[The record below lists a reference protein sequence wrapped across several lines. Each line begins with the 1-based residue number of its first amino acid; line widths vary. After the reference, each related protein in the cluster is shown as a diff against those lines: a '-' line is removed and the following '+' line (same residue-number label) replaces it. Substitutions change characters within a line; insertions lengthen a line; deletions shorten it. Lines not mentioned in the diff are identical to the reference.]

1 MITTNDLVRID
12 ETGTV
17 HAVTRTASQKLRVRQ
32 GTFRLMPGPSH
43 VVFMR
48 YVGEDGHRDPED
60 GAVVRLSGEI
70 VAPGTMCDVL
80 ALVGG
85 AGWAGELVVL
95 DGATSRSIF
104 FEGGNV
110 IAAQSTAE
118 GERLAEIMFQF
129 GAVSEAQLAE
139 ILETSE
145 AQAKRVADVAVELG
159 FLTREKIF
167 SLLGKQ
173 TEEIVY
179 KAMLVGDGMFYFLD
193 KFDEGRLTSRHNFH
207 ANGLLMEG
215 VRRMDEMSYFKER
228 VPSEE
233 HIPVRQASHRAIED
247 DVKDVFEAIDDKL
260 SVAELGRKCEM
271 SLFDV
276 TRAVFQLSS
285 TGHVKVIP
293 PRPKD
298 PLVILATFNAAI
310 GLVFR
315 SVTDAGKSGE
325 LHEGLR
331 SFATSSGLYDHLFRG
346 AGPKDDGTVDADV
359 VAKNIRTM
367 TGDEDA
373 AALSQWLYDYVSF
386 ALFASASLLS
396 EDREAE
402 LSRAV
407 AELVAPL
414 RQAMPAEEPSSASV
428 AFAGLDL
435 DT

>member
-1 MITTNDLVRID
+1 MTTTNDLVRID
-12 ETGTV
+12 ETGTIHPV
-17 HAVTRTASQKLRVRQ
+17 THHATSKLRARE
-32 GTFRLMPGPSH
+32 GIFRLMPGPSH

-70 VAPGTMCDVL
+70 VAPGTLCDVL

-95 DGATSRSIF
+95 DGASSRSIF

-129 GAVSEAQLAE
+129 GAVGEADLARLLEKSEAE
-139 ILETSE
+139 SR
-145 AQAKRVADVAVELG
+145 RVGDVAVELG
-159 FLTREKIF
+159 LVTREKLF
-167 SLLGKQ
+167 SLVGKQ

-179 KAMLVGDGMFYFLD
+179 NTMLTADGMFYFLD

-215 VRRMDEMSYFKER
+215 VRRMDELSYFKER

-233 HIPVRQASHRAIED
+233 HVPVRQTTHRALEEEVR
-247 DVKDVFEAIDDKL
+247 DVYDAIDDKM
-260 SVAELGRKCEM
+260 SVAELGRRCEM
-271 SLFDV
+271 SVFDV
-276 TRAVFQLSS
+276 TRAVFQLAS

-298 PLVILATFNAAI
+298 HAAILATFNAAMT
-310 GLVFR
+310 LVFGA
-315 SVTDAGKSGE
+315 VGDAGRAAE
-325 LHEGLR
+325 LDEGMA

-346 AGPKDDGTVDADV
+346 AGPHPDGTVDVDAV
-359 VAKNIRTM
+359 GKNLRTM
-367 TGDEDA
+367 SGDDDA
-373 AALSQWLYDYVSF
+373 TALSQWLYEYVSF
-386 ALFASASLLS
+386 ALFASASLLD
-396 EDREAE
+396 EDREAA
-402 LSRAV
+402 LSRSV
-407 AELVAPL
+407 AEVIGPL
-414 RQAMPAEEPSSASV
+414 RQAVPSDDPSPSGV
-428 AFAGLDL
+428 MFAGLDL
-435 DT
+435 D